1 MRMLDRL
8 EFVLGEAIEAIRRN
22 GLMALAAVNTTAIA
36 LLVFGGLAY
45 AYFGIQNRLADLG
58 TQFTLIVSIRDG
70 TDRKGIHEM
79 AQRARSLPGVKRV
92 VHLPKEEH
100 WKKVLAKYPDIG
112 RGAKNPFPEQLLL
125 EITSADMVDAVRA
138 EMEKD
143 PLYWPEKGIQD
154 ANRERFLLRRLTSF
168 VQYAGTLLV
177 LVTFLTAGTLIYNTV
192 HLAVMS
198 RRQEIHTMRLVG
210 ASHGTIR
217 WPFLLEGGIEGFLGG
232 MIAGFALWGL
242 TTWLSRLVAAYS
254 LLQVGGGTP
263 GLTGVVLLAAL
274 GAALGML
281 CAGLSVRK
289 YLGAI

>member
-1 MRMLDRL
+1 MLDRL
-8 EFVLGEAIEAIRRN
+8 EFVLSEAIEAIRRN
-22 GLMALAAVNTTAIA
+22 GLMAVAAVNTTAIA
-36 LLVFGGLAY
+36 LLVFGGLGY
-45 AYFGIQNRLADLG
+45 AYLGIQNRLADLG

-70 TDRKGIHEM
+70 TNMNGIHEM
-79 AQRARSLPGVKRV
+79 AEHARTLEGVKRV

-100 WKKVLAKYPDIG
+100 WRKVLEKYPDIG
-112 RGAKNPFPEQLLL
+112 RGAKNPFPEQLLI
-125 EITSADMVDAVRA
+125 EITSADLVDGVRA
-138 EMEKD
+138 EMEKH

-168 VQYAGTLLV
+168 VHYVGTLLI
-177 LVTFLTAGTLIYNTV
+177 LVTFMTAGTLIYNTV

-217 WPFLLEGGIEGFLGG
+217 WPFLLEGGIEGMLGG
-232 MIAGFALWGL
+232 LLAGFALWGL
-242 TTWLSRLVAAYS
+242 TAWLSRLVTAYS
-254 LLQVGGGTP
+254 LIKVGGETP
-263 GLTGVVLLAAL
+263 GWTGVVLLAAL

-289 YLGAI
+289 YLGAIK